1 MVLKLGYQ
9 TMIHNDNEHNNYN
22 EQELSIIDSM
32 QQLITPLLTEL
43 SICVLLMD

>member
-22 EQELSIIDSM
+22 EQELSIIDSNNW
-32 QQLITPLLTEL
+32 ITPLLTEL